1 MVSIVHN
8 GNKVTELQSL
18 GLSIF
23 NVCDR
28 HGISLEIKWIPRSF
42 NNEADLC
49 VEPLILTIT
58 PYMTMCSTCLILNG
72 NPTQWIGLPAAIKS
86 RFRVIT
92 NGFNSLA
99 RKL

>member
-1 MVSIVHN
+1 MVSIVHK

-42 NNEADLC
+42 NNKADLF
-49 VEPLILTIT
+49 
-58 PYMTMCSTCLILNG
+58 N
-72 NPTQWIGLPAAIKS
+72 KS
-86 RFRVIT
+86 H
-92 NGFNSLA
+92 
-99 RKL
+99 